1 MPSFAYKGRNA
12 GGQLIEGVLESTDS
26 GAVVDVLRGMGLTPV
41 DIKEAQG
48 KALKSTSGM
57 NVTLF
62 KQKITHIDLLLF
74 SRQMHTLLKSGVPIM
89 RALNGL
95 QEAAINPEMKRVIGE
110 IRESLEG
117 GRELSHALAR
127 HPRVFSP
134 FYLSMIRV
142 GEATGLLEE
151 IFYRLFEHLE
161 FERYMREQV
170 KTALRYPMFVMIAMA
185 VAIVI
190 VNIFV
195 IPAFA
200 KVFAGFG
207 AELPLMTRILL
218 GFSEFMVAYWPLML
232 AVVAG
237 CVIAFRS
244 WVGTT
249 VGRYIWDR
257 TTLKIPI
264 AGKILHKAALSRF
277 SRSFSLGIRSGVPVM
292 QALSNSAQTV
302 DNSYVSR
309 CIEGMRENVERGES
323 LLRATIS
330 AGIFTPIVMQM
341 VAVGEESGAVDDM
354 MDEIGEM
361 YRQDVEYELKTLG
374 QQIEPI
380 LIVLLGVLVLILA
393 LGIFLPMW
401 DLGKV
406 ALKR

>member
-1 MPSFAYKGRNA
+1 MPTFAYKGRNT
-12 GGQLIEGVLESTDS
+12 GGQLIEGVLDGANA
-26 GAVVDVLRGMGLTPV
+26 GAVVDVMRGLGLTPV
-41 DIKEAQG
+41 EVKET
-48 KALKSTSGM
+48 KSRTAKSGSSM

-62 KQKITHIDLLLF
+62 KQRITHIDLLLF

-89 RALNGL
+89 RALSGL
-95 QEAAINPEMKRVIGE
+95 QDAAINPEMKRVIGE

-117 GRELSHALAR
+117 GRELSQALAR
-127 HPRVFSP
+127 HPRVFSS
-134 FYLSMIRV
+134 FYLSMVRV

-151 IFYRLFEHLE
+151 IFFRLFEHLE

-170 KTALRYPMFVMIAMA
+170 KTALRYPMFVVIAMA
-185 VAIVI
+185 IAIVI
-190 VNIFV
+190 VNLFV

-207 AELPLMTRILL
+207 AELPMMTRVLL

-232 AVVAG
+232 ALVIG
-237 CVIAFRS
+237 CVVAFRS
-244 WVGTT
+244 WVGT
-249 VGRYIWDR
+249 VNGRYIWDR
-257 TTLKIPI
+257 TSLKFPI

-277 SRSFSLGIRSGVPVM
+277 ARSFSLGIRSGVPVM

-302 DNSYVSR
+302 DNSYVAR

-323 LLRATIS
+323 LLRASIS
-330 AGIFTPIVMQM
+330 SGIFTPVVLQM

-354 MDEIGEM
+354 MNEIGDM
-361 YRQDVEYELKTLG
+361 YRQEVEYELKTLG

-380 LIVLLGVLVLILA
+380 LIVMLGILVLILA

-406 ALKR
+406 AIKR

>member
-1 MPSFAYKGRNA
+1 MPTFAYKGRNT
-12 GGQLIEGVLESTDS
+12 GGQLIEGVLDGASAS
-26 GAVVDVLRGMGLTPV
+26 AVVDLLLGQGLTPV
-41 DIKEAQG
+41 EIKES
-48 KALKSTSGM
+48 KAKTTKSPSGL

-62 KQKITHIDLLLF
+62 KQKVTHIDLLLF

-89 RALNGL
+89 RALSGL
-95 QEAAINPEMKRVIGE
+95 QDAAINPEMKRVIGE
-110 IRESLEG
+110 VRESLEG
-117 GRELSHALAR
+117 GRELSQALAR
-127 HPRVFSP
+127 HPRVFSS
-134 FYLSMIRV
+134 FYLSMVRV

-170 KTALRYPMFVMIAMA
+170 KSALRYPMFVVIAMA
-185 VAIVI
+185 VALVI
-190 VNIFV
+190 VNLFV

-207 AELPLMTRILL
+207 AELPLMTRVLL

-232 AVVAG
+232 AGVVGALL
-237 CVIAFRS
+237 AFRA
-244 WVGTT
+244 WVGT
-249 VGRYIWDR
+249 VRGRYDWDR
-257 TTLKIPI
+257 LSLKFPI

-277 SRSFSLGIRSGVPVM
+277 ARSFSLGIRSGVPVM

-302 DNSYVSR
+302 DNSFVSR

-323 LLRATIS
+323 LLRASIS
-330 AGIFTPIVMQM
+330 AGIFTPVVLQM

-354 MDEIGEM
+354 MNEIGDM
-361 YRQDVEYELKTLG
+361 YRQEVEYELKTLG

-380 LIVLLGVLVLILA
+380 LIVMLGIMVLILA

-401 DLGKV
+401 DLGTV
-406 ALKR
+406 AIKR

>member
-12 GGQLIEGVLESTDS
+12 GGQLIEGVLESADS

-302 DNSYVSR
+302 DNS
-309 CIEGMRENVERGES
+309 
-323 LLRATIS
+323 
-330 AGIFTPIVMQM
+330 
-341 VAVGEESGAVDDM
+341 
-354 MDEIGEM
+354 
-361 YRQDVEYELKTLG
+361 
-374 QQIEPI
+374 
-380 LIVLLGVLVLILA
+380 
-393 LGIFLPMW
+393 
-401 DLGKV
+401 
-406 ALKR
+406 

>member
-237 CVIAFRS
+237 CVMAFRS

-354 MDEIGEM
+354 MDEIGDM
-361 YRQDVEYELKTLG
+361 YRQEVEYELKTLG

-380 LIVLLGVLVLILA
+380 LIVLLGILVLILA